1 MSIVLLFL
9 GVLSIICGI
18 TIKYKKWLW
27 IHQGLVKRPVD
38 VEKYTNYMGVLDVIA
53 GIIFIS
59 IGLIFNHNNIP
70 DASIFIVLIIYFAF
84 TVYGEIKYRLIKE

>member
-27 IHQGLVKRPVD
+27 IHQGLAKRPVD
-38 VEKYTNYMGVLDVIA
+38 VNKYTNYMGILDVIA

-59 IGLIFNHNNIP
+59 IGLIFNRNNIP

-84 TVYGEIKYRLIKE
+84 TIYGEVKYRVIK